1 MKYFIKNFFQSNIN
15 EASNISGKQYK
26 KDLIIPLSIN
36 YEEKEY
42 IVTCIF
48 ICSF

>member
-1 MKYFIKNFFQSNIN
+1 MKFFLSNIN
-15 EASNISGKQYK
+15 EASYMSGKQYK

-36 YEEKEY
+36 CEEKEY